1 MSQIIKA
8 KDIYLE
14 YNGKEILDIKE
25 LTVYEGERI
34 GLVGNNGSGKTS
46 ILNILAG
53 KLKASGSQVLANSKI
68 ALIPQVLPKEDIN
81 ISKLDYWT
89 SVWQINDKSH
99 SHMSGG
105 EQTRYRISQAF
116 SENAVCILADEP
128 TSHLDSNGIELL
140 INQLE
145 YFPGALILVSHD
157 RYFLD
162 ALVNKIWEIRDH
174 DIREYYGNY
183 SDYIDQTNF
192 EKDQLEKEYQL
203 YIDEKERL
211 EKSIEYKKKQASSL
225 ESKQIGRPAKNKS
238 QQGGRL
244 SMQKPV
250 GSKEKSINKAA
261 RNIEQRLENLDEVAP
276 LRKEREVVFRQSQ
289 IIKLYNNY
297 PIMGDNINK
306 KLGNNHLFE
315 NATITIPLAKKV
327 AIIGDNGAGKTTLL
341 RMILSKDEAFTI
353 APKARIGYFEQQN
366 YVSTSKETLIEFL
379 LEDSDYKPSELI
391 AMLVQMGFEK
401 GDIKKSLFQLSGG
414 ELTKLML
421 LKILSGEYNIIL
433 MDEPSTFLDT
443 YAADALEIMMK
454 DYKGT
459 IVFVTHDITLINN
472 VADIIYE
479 IKDRKINRIKG

>member
-1 MSQIIKA
+1 MSEIIKV

-14 YNGKEILDIKE
+14 YNGKEILDIKYR
-25 LTVYEGERI
+25 TVYEGERI

-46 ILNILAG
+46 LLNILAG
-53 KLKASGSQVLANSKI
+53 KLKPSGGQVVANGNI
-68 ALIPQVLPKEDIN
+68 ALIPQILPKQDID

-89 SVWQINDKSH
+89 SVWQINDKSY

-128 TSHLDSNGIELL
+128 TSHLDRNGVKLL
-140 INQLE
+140 INQLK

-162 ALVNKIWEIRDH
+162 DLVNKIWEIRDH

-183 SDYIDQTNF
+183 SDYIEQTRF
-192 EKDQLEKEYQL
+192 EKEQLQKKHQL
-203 YIDEKERL
+203 YIDEKQRL
-211 EKSIEYKKKQASSL
+211 EKALEYKKKQASSL
-225 ESKQIGRPAKNKS
+225 ESKQIGKPAKNKT

-261 RNIEQRLENLDEVAP
+261 KNIEQRLDNLDEVAP
-276 LRKEREVVFRQSQ
+276 LRKEREVVFSQSQ

-306 KLGNNHLFE
+306 KLGDNHLFE

-327 AIIGDNGAGKTTLL
+327 AIIGHNGSGKTTLL
-341 RMILSKDEAFTI
+341 RMILSKDVAFKI

-366 YVSTSKETLIEFL
+366 YVSTSKKNLMEFL

-401 GDIKKSLFQLSGG
+401 DDIKKSLFQISGG
-414 ELTKLML
+414 ELTKIML
-421 LKILSGEYNIIL
+421 LKILAGKYNIIL

-443 YAADALEIMMK
+443 YAVDALEMMMK

-459 IVFVTHDITLINN
+459 IIFVTHDITLINN

-479 IKDRKINRIKG
+479 IKDKKINRIKG